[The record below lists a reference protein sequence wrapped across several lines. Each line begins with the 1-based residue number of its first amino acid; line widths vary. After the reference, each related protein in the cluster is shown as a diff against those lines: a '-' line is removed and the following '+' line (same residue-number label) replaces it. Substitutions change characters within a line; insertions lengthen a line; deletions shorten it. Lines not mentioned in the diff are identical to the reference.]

1 VSEWHD
7 GLSSRFEGGVPSES
21 SRSTE
26 KRTKGVCDNIPNSL
40 LWLTTTNRCSRSE
53 AVREVLDILDRALS
67 NRETR
72 ELNVEDGIAGRF
84 LAESITAPRDVPA
97 HDHATM
103 DGFAVDATE
112 SYPLTVSDGEIFP
125 EDEPPSLKRP
135 EKPSASPLAR
145 RSQSERM
152 PCLAIEEASVEAGK
166 LRGQSRAGY
175 VYVRTGK
182 QRLGW

>member
-1 VSEWHD
+1 MAHD
-7 GLSSRFEGGVPSES
+7 HES
-21 SRSTE
+21 M
-26 KRTKGVCDNIPNSL
+26 L
-40 LWLTTTNRCSRSE
+40 SRSE

-125 EDEPPSLKRP
+125 EDEPPSLAAGEAIRIATGAPLP
-135 EKPSASPLAR
+135 ERANAVLK
-145 RSQSERM
+145 
-152 PCLAIEEASVEAGK
+152 IEEASVEAGK
-166 LRGQSRAGY
+166 LRGAVSSR
-175 VYVRTGK
+175 VRIRTNGEATS
-182 QRLGW
+182 RLVKCCFGPVNGFLRKI

>member
-1 VSEWHD
+1 
-7 GLSSRFEGGVPSES
+7 
-21 SRSTE
+21 
-26 KRTKGVCDNIPNSL
+26 
-40 LWLTTTNRCSRSE
+40 
-53 AVREVLDILDRALS
+53 VREVLDILDRALS

-125 EDEPPSLKRP
+125 EDEPPSPAAGEAIRIATGAPLP
-135 EKPSASPLAR
+135 ERANAVPQDRGSIR
-145 RSQSERM
+145 RSR
-152 PCLAIEEASVEAGK
+152 
-166 LRGQSRAGY
+166 
-175 VYVRTGK
+175 
-182 QRLGW
+182 